1 MNLQKSNSL
10 VPMSRNLKNTN
21 NVYKLFFV
29 VVVII
34 VGGLL
39 LILCSSYA
47 NNNDHD
53 DVFYDAFAQ
62 DENNITI
69 KTTKLTDSIYMLE
82 GSGGNILVSIGQDGV
97 FMVDDQFAPL
107 TVKIKDAFSKI
118 TDKPIKFVINTHS
131 HPDHTGGNENLG
143 ETGAIIVSHDN
154 VKKRL
159 STEQFSDFFK
169 RSVPPLSEKGLPII
183 TFSDNMSI
191 YQNDDEINI
200 IHMDNGHTD
209 GDSIVYFTKN
219 NVIHVGDDF
228 SDKAYPFIDISSGGT
243 IDGLISSLKT
253 ISLII
258 KDNTK
263 VISGHAGISNKTKVN
278 EYANMLID
286 VRNQISQMITEGKS
300 LEDIISLQPTSKYD
314 KIYYDYTNI
323 KPKDFVTLVYQS
335 LIK

>member
-10 VPMSRNLKNTN
+10 VSMSINLRNTN
-21 NVYKLFFV
+21 IVYILFFV
-29 VVVII
+29 VVV
-34 VGGLL
+34 VDGLL
-39 LILCSSYA
+39 LILVSSYD
-47 NNNDHD
+47 NDED
-53 DVFYDAFAQ
+53 NYFYDAYAQ
-62 DENNITI
+62 DENNVTI
-69 KTTKLTDSIYMLE
+69 KTTELTDSIYMLE

-107 TVKIKDAFSKI
+107 TVKIKDAISKI
-118 TDKPIKFVINTHS
+118 TDKPIKFVINTHW

-143 ETGAIIVSHDN
+143 EAGVIIVSHDN

-209 GDSIVYFTKN
+209 GDSIVHFTNN

-253 ISLII
+253 ISSII
-258 KDNTK
+258 NDKTQ
-263 VISGHAGISNKTKVN
+263 VVSGHTGISNKTKVN
-278 EYANMLID
+278 EYANMLTDI
-286 VRNQISQMITEGKS
+286 RNQISQMITEGKS
-300 LEDIISLQPTSKYD
+300 LEDIIASQPTSKYD
-314 KIYYDYTNI
+314 KIYYDYTNR
-323 KPKDFVTLVYQS
+323 KPKDFVTHVYQS
-335 LIK
+335 LTIK

>member
-29 VVVII
+29 VVLI

-62 DENNITI
+62 DENNVTI

-107 TVKIKDAFSKI
+107 TVKIKDAISKI
-118 TDKPIKFVINTHS
+118 TDKPIKFVINTHW
-131 HPDHTGGNENLG
+131 HPDHTGGNENLV

-183 TFSDNMSI
+183 TFSDNISI

-243 IDGLISSLKT
+243 IDGLISSLKI
-253 ISLII
+253 ISSII

-278 EYANMLID
+278 EYANMLIE

-300 LEDIISLQPTSKYD
+300 LEGIISLQPTSKYD

>member
-29 VVVII
+29 VVVI

-39 LILCSSYA
+39 LILCCSYA

-62 DENNITI
+62 DENNVTI
-69 KTTKLTDSIYMLE
+69 KTTKLTDSVYMLK
-82 GSGGNILVSIGQDGV
+82 GSGGNIIVSVGQDAV

-107 TVKIKDAFSKI
+107 TVKIKDAISKI
-118 TDKPIKFVINTHS
+118 TDKPIKFVINIHW

-143 ETGAIIVSHDN
+143 ETGVIIVSHDN

-209 GDSIVYFTKN
+209 GDSIVSFTKN

-253 ISLII
+253 ISSII
-258 KDNTK
+258 NDNTK
-263 VISGHAGISNKTKVN
+263 VISGHAGISNKTKVS
-278 EYANMLID
+278 EYENMLID

-300 LEDIISLQPTSKYD
+300 LEDIIPLHPTSKYD